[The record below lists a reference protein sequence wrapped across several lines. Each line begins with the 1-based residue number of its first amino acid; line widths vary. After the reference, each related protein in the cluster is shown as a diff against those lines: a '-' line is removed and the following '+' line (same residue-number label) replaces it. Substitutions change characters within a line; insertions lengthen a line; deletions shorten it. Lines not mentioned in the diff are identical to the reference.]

1 MSSGSILSELNRIP
15 PEMRAMQNRLAMQ
28 QQLLRGDIEFVEEK
42 EDLVPKQDII
52 SDKHKQPVRPIP
64 EKVAAPV
71 IQTLPAEP
79 IPSLNLKE
87 LSDLISSK
95 VINALH
101 QVKSAEQSA
110 LENNTTFEAT
120 LKIDVLSYT
129 FRFIKM
135 QVTPLLIV
143 LVIKDDFSLDI
154 KDPVKFK
161 LSTNDINSFID
172 LNVVCLGAPI
182 KLEDMGISLLL
193 FAKDN

>member
-52 SDKHKQPVRPIP
+52 ADKHKQPVRPIP
-64 EKVAAPV
+64 EKVTAPV
-71 IQTLPAEP
+71 IQTVPAEP

-87 LSDLISSK
+87 LSDSIASK

-101 QVKSAEQSA
+101 EAKSADQSY
-110 LENNTTFEAT
+110 LENNTTFEAI

-129 FRFIKM
+129 FKFIKI
-135 QVTPLLIV
+135 QVTPLLII

-154 KDPVKFK
+154 KDPVNFK
-161 LSTNDINSFID
+161 LSTNDINSFTD